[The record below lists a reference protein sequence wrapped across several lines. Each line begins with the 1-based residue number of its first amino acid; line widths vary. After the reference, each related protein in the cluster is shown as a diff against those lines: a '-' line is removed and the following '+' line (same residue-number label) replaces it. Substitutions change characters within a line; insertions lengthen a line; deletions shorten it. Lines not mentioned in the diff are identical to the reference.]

1 MGTVSVTVVDSSGG
15 VIPGALLTL
24 TDLATNDAR
33 TANTQE
39 AGNHS
44 FVNLNFGKYK
54 LVVSCQASRRRA
66 IEVLVQ
72 SARTTDVKA
81 TLKVG
86 VMQDVVEVV
95 GGITPL
101 VESTTNAIN
110 TTIDVKQIEDL
121 PLAGRN
127 IAQLSQLTAG
137 FNGTWNGLPS
147 AAQGSTVDGIV
158 GNTSR
163 WRYQSNTQ
171 GSTTAIT
178 PRLENI
184 AEMVISTDQMDMN
197 QGFGSSSMQVT
208 YVTRRGSNDYHGRLY
223 EGYRADILNAKNWG
237 SSVKAKYHQN
247 EFGATLGGPILTNKL
262 FFFASGSAL
271 DVPGAATTTRTFMT
285 DAAKQGIFS
294 YANGAQANLLGI
306 FAAYNAANGTKFP
319 ASVSQINAMTAA
331 RIAEVDKYRQNAGG
345 LSPSESQPTD
355 PNLRQWEWQYE
366 RSNRTYY
373 PTFRIDYNMSNRTRL
388 NFAYNQTKY
397 DSPHQT
403 SDHWPGDGRGA
414 ANRSNNVSTSLGLE
428 TTISSNLI
436 NQFKGGWL
444 YTAAWFGMDGSEGFY
459 TNPTINYS
467 YGGYTDNYEM
477 PNSRMQPIFSVS
489 DSLTWV
495 KGAHTIG
502 FGGNWYREVNKYW
515 DPPEGFTI
523 LDMGLV
529 EGDPAL
535 NILTK
540 DAMRAAAGPGAP
552 LPTDAE
558 WAAARNLYAMLA
570 GRISAFRGR
579 HAYLPASGGYAT
591 GSTPDPNGVAFS
603 TLNELL
609 KSWGLFAQDSWR
621 VKPNLTANLGLRWDF
636 VSPDKDLTGKY
647 HSMTPQD
654 LYGPTAV
661 GQLFQPGA
669 QSLTGTFD
677 PLYTAREA
685 AYGHWR
691 VTPQPALGIAWTPR
705 SEGSF
710 MERLLGGDK
719 SVVRAG
725 YSLRRFTMPQ
735 QFVWDMGS
743 SFGIGFYQ
751 NFGSRPSTSGVPGTF
766 MPGSIAL
773 GSAGYLPQSCATNP
787 SAAGLLHVR
796 PGAVRLGHPQERR
809 DVRRGGG
816 CGHRQRHPPA
826 LHPVLD
832 GGHSAPIGRR
842 TRAGGS
848 LQRQSHDPPVAGD
861 GHQRGQHLREW
872 LPQ

>member
-1 MGTVSVTVVDSSGG
+1 MKRRRTVARLWGSLLGCLFLFLTGVATASAQQTTGTIAVTAVDSSGG
-15 VIPGALLTL
+15 VLPGALLTL
-24 TDLATNDAR
+24 TDLATNDVR
-33 TANTQE
+33 TATTRE
-39 AGNHS
+39 AGTHS

-54 LVVSCQASRRRA
+54 LVVSLPGFETQGY
-66 IEVLVQ
+66 EVLVQ

-158 GNTSR
+158 GNTTR

-197 QGFGSSSMQVT
+197 QGFGSSTMQVT
-208 YVTRRGSNDYHGRLY
+208 YVTRRGSNEYHGRLY

-247 EFGATLGGPILTNKL
+247 EFGGTLGGPILTNKL

-271 DVPGAATTTRTFMT
+271 DVPGAATTTRTFLT
-285 DAAKQGIFS
+285 DSAKQGIFR
-294 YANGAQANLLGI
+294 YGNGAQANLLNI
-306 FAAYNAANGTKFP
+306 FAAYNAANGTSFP

-331 RIAEVDKYRQNAGG
+331 RLAEVDKYRQNAGG

-388 NFAYNQTKY
+388 NFSYNQTKY
-397 DSPHQT
+397 DSPHQNA
-403 SDHWPGDGRGA
+403 DHWPGDGRGA

-428 TTISSNLI
+428 STISSNLV

-467 YGGYTDNYEM
+467 YGGYSDYYEM

-489 DSLTWV
+489 DNVTWV

-502 FGGNWYREVNKYW
+502 FGGNWYREVNKYSGSAGGLHHPGHGPGRRRSRAERP
-515 DPPEGFTI
+515 DQGGHAGGGGSRGTPADRRRVDRCAEPVRDARRTHLSVQGASRLPSRLRRLRDGKHAGPEWGRVF
-523 LDMGLV
+523 
-529 EGDPAL
+529 
-535 NILTK
+535 
-540 DAMRAAAGPGAP
+540 DAERAAEVLGTLRPGLLARETKPDRQPGPA
-552 LPTDAE
+552 
-558 WAAARNLYAMLA
+558 
-570 GRISAFRGR
+570 
-579 HAYLPASGGYAT
+579 
-591 GSTPDPNGVAFS
+591 
-603 TLNELL
+603 
-609 KSWGLFAQDSWR
+609 
-621 VKPNLTANLGLRWDF
+621 LGLR
-636 VSPDKDLTGKY
+636 LTG
-647 HSMTPQD
+647 Q
-654 LYGPTAV
+654 GPDREVSLDDTA
-661 GQLFQPGA
+661 G
-669 QSLTGTFD
+669 
-677 PLYTAREA
+677 
-685 AYGHWR
+685 
-691 VTPQPALGIAWTPR
+691 
-705 SEGSF
+705 
-710 MERLLGGDK
+710 
-719 SVVRAG
+719 
-725 YSLRRFTMPQ
+725 SLRSDGRGDALPARRA
-735 QFVWDMGS
+735 VAH
-743 SFGIGFYQ
+743 
-751 NFGSRPSTSGVPGTF
+751 RHVRSGV
-766 MPGSIAL
+766 
-773 GSAGYLPQSCATNP
+773 Y
-787 SAAGLLHVR
+787 R
-796 PGAVRLGHPQERR
+796 P
-809 DVRRGGG
+809 
-816 CGHRQRHPPA
+816 
-826 LHPVLD
+826 
-832 GGHSAPIGRR
+832 
-842 TRAGGS
+842 
-848 LQRQSHDPPVAGD
+848 
-861 GHQRGQHLREW
+861 
-872 LPQ
+872 